1 MADVPM
7 PQLGETV
14 TEGTIT
20 RWFKQVGDRIAED
33 EPLFEVSTDKV
44 DSEVPSPVSGT
55 VTEILVPEGD
65 TVEVGT
71 VLARIGDQGAAP
83 ASGDGGSGAQVEPQ
97 TQPDMAPEVPEDA
110 ASEASAPVQPE
121 QPTQP
126 THIPS
131 EVKGHADAGEL
142 DRQDQHFDVVVIGG
156 GPGGYAAALYGA
168 SAGLQVALIEKGKL
182 GGTCLNVGCIPA
194 KELLETASVRRTILE
209 AEEFGFQVG
218 EVTTNWSK
226 TLERKQS
233 VVDKLV
239 GGLSQLLKG
248 RKVTV
253 FDGHGRLHAGRK
265 VTVTGADGE
274 VAISGDSV
282 IIAAGSLPRT
292 IPGFD
297 VDGQTVMTSDEFLS
311 MDPLPSSAVVIG
323 GGAIGCEFASTM
335 ADMGTQVTILEALP
349 KILPGCDDDVTRAVQ
364 QSFKKRGIDVKAGVK
379 VEGHQPRDGGGTTVR
394 FGEGE
399 SLDVDVVVVSVGRRP
414 NTDDLGLEGTKVSV
428 SDRGFV
434 DVDDRCRTGEPR
446 VWAVGDCVATPALAH
461 VAFAEGILAI
471 KDILGEDPVPID
483 HRNVPWAIY
492 CHPEVAFAGLSES
505 AAKEAGYD
513 VVTSKHRWTGNGRAL
528 IIGQTEGLVKIIAE
542 KGADGRAG
550 KILGV
555 HLCGPWATEQ
565 LGQGYLAVN
574 WEATVDEVAH
584 FIQPH
589 PTLSELF
596 GESVLAMTGRSLH
609 G

>member
-1 MADVPM
+1 M

-20 RWFKQVGDRIAED
+20 RWFKQVGESVAED

-44 DSEVPSPVSGT
+44 DSEVPSPMSGT
-55 VTEILVPEGD
+55 LTEILVDEGD
-65 TVEVGT
+65 TVDVGT
-71 VLARIGDQGAAP
+71 VLARIGDEPAAKGE
-83 ASGDGGSGAQVEPQ
+83 AQ
-97 TQPDMAPEVPEDA
+97 TQPDQQPEVEETA

-126 THIPS
+126 QHIPS
-131 EVKGHADAGEL
+131 TVKGHAGGEV

-168 SAGLQVALIEKGKL
+168 SAGLDIAIIEKNKL

-194 KELLETASVRRTILE
+194 KELLESAHVHRTIKG
-209 AEEFGFQVG
+209 AAEFGFEVG
-218 EVTTNWSK
+218 EVGINWSR
-226 TLERKQS
+226 TIERKQE
-233 VVDKLV
+233 VVDRLV
-239 GGLSQLLKG
+239 GGLGQLLKS

-253 FDGHGRLHAGRK
+253 FDGHGKLQAGHK
-265 VTVTGADGE
+265 VTMSGGE
-274 VAISGDSV
+274 SGDVAISGDAV
-282 IIAAGSLPRT
+282 VIAAGSLPRT

-297 VDGQTVMTSDEFLS
+297 VDGEVVMTSDEFLS

-335 ADMGTQVTILEALP
+335 SDMGTDVTILEALP
-349 KILPGCDDDVTRAVQ
+349 QIIPGCDADVVRAVQ
-364 QSFKKRGIDVKAGVK
+364 QSFKKRDIDVKTGVS
-379 VEGHQPRDGGGTTVR
+379 VTGHQPRDGGGTTVSY
-394 FGEGE
+394 GDGE
-399 SLDVDVVVVSVGRRP
+399 SIDVDVVVVSVGRRP
-414 NTDDLGLEGTKVSV
+414 NTDDLGLDGTAVSIAE
-428 SDRGFV
+428 RGFV
-434 DVDDRCRTGEPR
+434 DVDDRCRTGEPG
-446 VWAVGDCVATPALAH
+446 VWAVGDCIATPALAH
-461 VAFAEGILAI
+461 VAFAEGIVAI
-471 KDILGEDPVPID
+471 KDILQEDPVPVD
-483 HRNVPWAIY
+483 YTNVPWAIY
-492 CHPEVAFAGLSES
+492 CHPEVAFAGLTEQ
-505 AAKEAGYD
+505 AAKDAGYD
-513 VVTSKHRWTGNGRAL
+513 VVTSKHRWTGNGRAM
-528 IIGQTEGLVKIIAE
+528 IIGDTEGIVKIIAQ
-542 KGADGRAG
+542 KDADGRAG
-550 KILGV
+550 RILGV

>member
-1 MADVPM
+1 MADIQM

-20 RWFKQVGDRIAED
+20 RWFKQVGDSVAED

-55 VTEILVPEGD
+55 LTEILVAEGD
-65 TVEVGT
+65 TVDVGT
-71 VLARIGDQGAAP
+71 KLAVVGDAGDAP
-83 ASGDGGSGAQVEPQ
+83 APSGGD
-97 TQPDMAPEVPEDA
+97 DA
-110 ASEASAPVQPE
+110 ASSDADTGEAAAATPAEAPQAPE
-121 QPTQP
+121 QPSGGDAP
-126 THIPS
+126 AERSPAPAAGS
-131 EVKGHADAGEL
+131 HAGGDV
-142 DRQDQHFDVVVIGG
+142 DRQDDHFDVVVIGG
-156 GPGGYAAALYGA
+156 GPGGYATALYGA
-168 SAGLQVALIEKGKL
+168 SAGLNIALIEKNKL

-194 KELLETASVRRTILE
+194 KELLETAHVYRTVKG
-209 AEEFGFQVG
+209 AAEFGFTVG
-218 EVTTNWSK
+218 DVGIDWST
-226 TLERKQS
+226 TLERKQK
-233 VVDKLV
+233 VVDTLV
-239 GGLSQLLKG
+239 GGLGQLLKG

-253 FDGHGRLHAGRK
+253 YDGHGRLHAGHTVSIEGGESGS
-265 VTVTGADGE
+265 VT
-274 VAISGDSV
+274 ISGDSV
-282 IIAAGSLPRT
+282 VIAAGSLPRT

-297 VDGQTVMTSDEFLS
+297 VDGEIVLTSDEFLS
-311 MDPLPSSAVVIG
+311 MPELPEKAAVIG

-335 ADMGTQVTILEALP
+335 ADMGTEVTILEALP

-364 QSFKKRGIDVKAGVK
+364 QSFKKRKIDVKAGVK
-379 VEGHQPRDGGGTTVR
+379 VGGHEPRQDGGTTIDY
-394 FGEGE
+394 GEGE
-399 SLDVDVVVVSVGRRP
+399 TLDVDVVVVSVGRRP
-414 NTDDLGLEGTKVSV
+414 NTDDLGLDGTDVQL

-434 DVDDRCRTGEPR
+434 EVDERCRTGEAG
-446 VWAVGDCVATPALAH
+446 VWAVGDCIATPALAH
-461 VAFAEGILAI
+461 VAFAEGIVVV
-471 KDILGEDPVPID
+471 KDILGEDPIPVD
-483 HRNVPWAIY
+483 YVNVPWAIY

-505 AAKEAGYD
+505 AAKDAGYD
-513 VVTSKHRWTGNGRAL
+513 VVTSKHRWTGNGRAM
-528 IIGQTEGLVKIIAE
+528 IVGDTEGLVKIIAE
-542 KGADGRAG
+542 KDGNGKAG
-550 KILGV
+550 RILGV

>member
-1 MADVPM
+1 MADIEM

-20 RWFKQVGDRIAED
+20 RWFKQVGDSVEED

-55 VTEILVPEGD
+55 VTEILVEEGD
-65 TVEVGT
+65 TVDVGT
-71 VLARIGDQGAAP
+71 KLAVVGDAGDAPAQSPPAEDADRSDDAERPAAEPEPEDQAAAP
-83 ASGDGGSGAQVEPQ
+83 ATASSGGD
-97 TQPDMAPEVPEDA
+97 
-110 ASEASAPVQPE
+110 
-121 QPTQP
+121 
-126 THIPS
+126 
-131 EVKGHADAGEL
+131 L

-156 GPGGYAAALYGA
+156 GPGGYATALYGA
-168 SAGLQVALIEKGKL
+168 SAGLDIALIEKNKI

-194 KELLETASVRRTILE
+194 KELLETAHVYRTLMG
-209 AEEFGFQVG
+209 AAEFGFTVG
-218 EVTTNWSK
+218 DVGIDWST
-226 TLERKQS
+226 TLERKQK
-233 VVDKLV
+233 VVDTLV
-239 GGLSQLLKG
+239 GGLGQLLKG

-253 FDGHGRLHAGRK
+253 FDGHGRLHAGHK
-265 VTVTGADGE
+265 VSIEGGDSGSI
-274 VAISGDSV
+274 AISGDSV
-282 IIAAGSLPRT
+282 VIAAGSLPRT

-297 VDGQTVMTSDEFLS
+297 VDGEIVLTSDEFLS
-311 MDPLPSSAVVIG
+311 MPELPKTAAVIG

-335 ADMGTQVTILEALP
+335 ADMGTEVTVLEALP

-364 QSFKKRGIDVKAGVK
+364 QSFKKRKIEVKAGVQ
-379 VEGHQPRDGGGTTVR
+379 VSGHEPGRKGGTTISYGD
-394 FGEGE
+394 GETLE
-399 SLDVDVVVVSVGRRP
+399 VDVVVVSVGRRP
-414 NTDDLGLEGTKVSV
+414 NTDDLGLDGTGVQL

-434 DVDDRCRTGEPR
+434 EVDQSCRTGEAG
-446 VWAVGDCVATPALAH
+446 VWSVGDCIATPALAH
-461 VAFAEGILAI
+461 VAFAEGIVVV
-471 KDILGEDPVPID
+471 KDILGEDPIPVD
-483 HRNVPWAIY
+483 YGNVPWAIY

-513 VVTSKHRWTGNGRAL
+513 VVTSRHRWTGNGRAM
-528 IIGQTEGLVKIIAE
+528 IVGDTEGLVKIIAE
-542 KGADGRAG
+542 KDADGKAG
-550 KILGV
+550 RILGV

>member
-20 RWFKQVGDRIAED
+20 RWFKQVGDQVAED

-55 VTEILVPEGD
+55 VSEILVAEGE

-71 VLARIGDQGAAP
+71 VLARIGDAGAAP
-83 ASGDGGSGAQVEPQ
+83 AAQPEA
-97 TQPDMAPEVPEDA
+97 QPAAAPA
-110 ASEASAPVQPE
+110 AEEAAPSAAAAPVQPE

-126 THIPS
+126 TQATAPVAGHDGG
-131 EVKGHADAGEL
+131 EV

-168 SAGLQVALIEKGKL
+168 SAGLRIALIEKGKL

-209 AEEFGFQVG
+209 AGEFGFEVG
-218 EVTTNWSK
+218 EVTTNWTK

-233 VVDKLV
+233 VVDRLV
-239 GGLSQLLKG
+239 GGLGQLLKG

-282 IIAAGSLPRT
+282 VIAAGSLPRT

-297 VDGQTVMTSDEFLS
+297 VDGRTVLTSDEFLS
-311 MDPLPSSAVVIG
+311 MDPLPASAVVIG

-364 QSFKKRGIDVKAGVK
+364 QSFKKRGIEVRAGVT
-379 VEGHQPRDGGGTTVR
+379 VQGHEPRDGGGTTVR
-394 FGEGE
+394 FGDGE

-414 NTDDLGLEGTKVSV
+414 NTDDLGLDGTQVSR

-434 DVDDRCRTGEPR
+434 EVDDRCRTGEPR
-446 VWAVGDCVATPALAH
+446 VWAVGDCIATPALAH
-461 VAFAEGILAI
+461 VAFAEGIVAI
-471 KDILGEDPVPID
+471 KDILGEDPVPVD

-492 CHPEVAFAGLSES
+492 CHPEVAFAGLSEA
-505 AAKEAGYD
+505 AAKEAGFD

-528 IIGQTEGLVKIIAE
+528 ILGQTEGLVKIIAE
-542 KGADGRAG
+542 KGPDGKAG
-550 KILGV
+550 RILGV

>member
-1 MADVPM
+1 MADIEM

-20 RWFKQVGDRIAED
+20 RWFKQPGDAVAED

-55 VTEILVPEGD
+55 LSEILVAEGD
-65 TVEVGT
+65 TVDVGT
-71 VLARIGDQGAAP
+71 VLARIGDGAPADAAP
-83 ASGDGGSGAQVEPQ
+83 APAAES
-97 TQPDMAPEVPEDA
+97 A
-110 ASEASAPVQPE
+110 ASEQAAAEAAPAQPE
-121 QPTQP
+121 QPAPDQP
-126 THIPS
+126 AAPAPATGSHAGG
-131 EVKGHADAGEL
+131 EVDI
-142 DRQDQHFDVVVIGG
+142 QDQHFDVVVIGG
-156 GPGGYAAALYGA
+156 GPGGYATALYGA
-168 SAGLQVALIEKGKL
+168 SAGLNVAMIEKHKL

-209 AEEFGFQVG
+209 AHEFGF
-218 EVTTNWSK
+218 EVSEPKTNWSK

-239 GGLSQLLKG
+239 GGLGQLLKG
-248 RKVTV
+248 RKVTL
-253 FDGHGRLHAGRK
+253 FDGHGRLHGGHK
-265 VTVTGADGE
+265 VSITGGE
-274 VAISGDSV
+274 SGDITISGDSV
-282 IIAAGSLPRT
+282 VIAAGSLPRT

-297 VDGQTVMTSDEFLS
+297 VDGEVVLTSDEFLS
-311 MDPLPSSAVVIG
+311 MDPLPGKAVVIG

-335 ADMGTQVTILEALP
+335 ADMGTEVTILEALP

-364 QSFKKRGIDVKAGVK
+364 QSFNKRNIDVKAGVS
-379 VEGHQPRDGGGTTVR
+379 VSGHEPKKKGGTTVSY
-394 FGEGE
+394 GDGE
-399 SLDVDVVVVSVGRRP
+399 SIDVDVVVVSVGRRP
-414 NTDDLGLEGTKVSV
+414 NTDDLGLDDTEVAL

-434 DVDDRCRTGEPR
+434 EVDERCRTAEPG
-446 VWAVGDCVATPALAH
+446 VWAVGDCIATPALAH
-461 VAFAEGILAI
+461 IAFAEGILVI
-471 KDILGEDPVPID
+471 KDILGEDPVPVD
-483 HRNVPWAIY
+483 YPNVPWAIY

-505 AAKEAGYD
+505 AAKEQGYD
-513 VVTSKHRWTGNGRAL
+513 VVTSKHRWTGNGRAM
-528 IIGQTEGLVKIIAE
+528 IVGQTEGLVKIIAE
-542 KGADGRAG
+542 KQADGTGGR
-550 KILGV
+550 ILGV

>member
-1 MADVPM
+1 MADVSM

-20 RWFKQVGDRIAED
+20 RWFKQVGEQVAED

-55 VTEILVPEGD
+55 LTEILVEEGD

-71 VLARIGDQGAAP
+71 VLARIGDAGDAP
-83 ASGDGGSGAQVEPQ
+83 AEQPEPEAQADA
-97 TQPDMAPEVPEDA
+97 QPDQEAPAEAPA
-110 ASEASAPVQPE
+110 ASEATAPVQPE

-126 THIPS
+126 QHVPAT
-131 EVKGHADAGEL
+131 VKGHGGGEV

-168 SAGLQVALIEKGKL
+168 SAGLDIALIEKNKL

-194 KELLETASVRRTILE
+194 KELLESAHVHRTIKG
-209 AEEFGFQVG
+209 AAEFGFEVG
-218 EVTTNWSK
+218 EVGINW
-226 TLERKQS
+226 TRTIERKQE
-233 VVDKLV
+233 VVDRLV
-239 GGLSQLLKG
+239 GGLGQLLKS
-248 RKVTV
+248 RKVTM
-253 FDGHGRLHAGRK
+253 FDGHGKLHAGHK
-265 VTVTGADGE
+265 VSISGGESGE

-282 IIAAGSLPRT
+282 IIATGSLPRT

-297 VDGQTVMTSDEFLS
+297 VDGDIVMTSDEFLS
-311 MDPLPSSAVVIG
+311 MDPLPSTAVVIG

-335 ADMGTQVTILEALP
+335 SDMGTEVTILEALP
-349 KILPGCDDDVTRAVQ
+349 QIIPGCDADVVRAVQ
-364 QSFKKRGIDVKAGVK
+364 QSFKKRGIDVKTGVQ
-379 VEGHQPRDGGGTTVR
+379 VTGHQPRDGGGTTVQY
-394 FGEGE
+394 GEGE
-399 SLDVDVVVVSVGRRP
+399 SIDVDVVVVSVGRRP
-414 NTDDLGLEGTKVSV
+414 NTDDIGLDGTQVSL

-434 DVDDRCRTGEPR
+434 DVDDRCRTGEPG
-446 VWAVGDCVATPALAH
+446 VWAVGDCIATPALAH
-461 VAFAEGILAI
+461 VGFAEGIVAI
-471 KDILGEDPVPID
+471 QDILEEEPVPVD
-483 HRNVPWAIY
+483 YTNVPWAIY
-492 CHPEVAFAGLSES
+492 CHPEVAFAGLTEQ
-505 AAKEAGYD
+505 AAKDAGHD
-513 VVTSKHRWTGNGRAL
+513 VVTSKHRWTGNGRAM
-528 IIGQTEGLVKIIAE
+528 IIGDTEGVVKIVAQ
-542 KGADGRAG
+542 KDADGRAG
-550 KILGV
+550 RILGV